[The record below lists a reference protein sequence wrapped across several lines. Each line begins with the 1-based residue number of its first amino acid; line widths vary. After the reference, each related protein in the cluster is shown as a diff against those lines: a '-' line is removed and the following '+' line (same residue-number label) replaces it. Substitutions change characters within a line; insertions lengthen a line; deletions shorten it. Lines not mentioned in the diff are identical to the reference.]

1 MTMTTT
7 AWSRQVTIPED
18 LCSAAE
24 KLYGE
29 RFASL
34 EKLILFLLEEVTRP
48 DALKMDQ
55 EEQRI
60 IEQRMKDLGYL

>member
-7 AWSRQVTIPED
+7 AWSRQVTVPED
-18 LCSAAE
+18 LRSAAE
-24 KLYGE
+24 KLYGQ

-60 IEQRMKDLGYL
+60 IEQRLKDLGYL

>member
-1 MTMTTT
+1 MTTT
-7 AWSRQVTIPED
+7 AWSRQVTVPED
-18 LCSAAE
+18 LRSAAE
-24 KLYGE
+24 KLYGQ

-60 IEQRMKDLGYL
+60 IEQRLKDLGYL